1 MKKYNFSPGP
11 AKLNSSVIETIDQNI
26 LEYDNTGISIL
37 EISHRSDSFDEILTK
52 TKENLSNLL
61 TIPKNYKILFLQ
73 GGATFHNTF
82 IANNI
87 NEKMQTTNLITGTW
101 GEKTYEDFSK
111 IRNTHKMKLK
121 NSQIKE
127 FLKDYPTKKIKN
139 TDYVHITSN
148 ETIEGVQLRE
158 FHKIDNNLIID
169 SSSDIGSY
177 KFDWQNVAYIYAGA
191 QKNLGIP
198 GVTISIIRE
207 DFIEQNENSTYLNL
221 SKLIDKDSLLNTPPT
236 FSIYVLKLVT
246 DWMLNAGGI
255 EYFEKQS
262 KDHSDAVY
270 SMLSKYSDHVSLP
283 VDEYAR
289 SKMNVVFNFKNE
301 KIEKLFLKES
311 LENNIIG
318 IKGHRS
324 VGGIRISLYN
334 SIDKSAVEYL
344 LKFMSSF
351 FEKL

>member
-87 NEKMQTTNLITGTW
+87 NEKMQTTNVITGTW

-127 FLKDYPTKKIKN
+127 FLKDYPTEKIKN

-262 KDHSDAVY
+262 KDHSAVVY

-283 VDEYAR
+283 VDEYVR

>member
-127 FLKDYPTKKIKN
+127 FLKDYPTEKIKN

-262 KDHSDAVY
+262 KDHSAVVY

>member
-87 NEKMQTTNLITGTW
+87 NEKMQTTNVITGTW

-127 FLKDYPTKKIKN
+127 FLKDYPTEKIKN

-262 KDHSDAVY
+262 KDHSAVVY

>member
-37 EISHRSDSFDEILTK
+37 EISHRSESFDEILTK

-87 NEKMQTTNLITGTW
+87 NEKMQTTNVITGTW

-127 FLKDYPTKKIKN
+127 FLKDYPTEKIKN

-262 KDHSDAVY
+262 KDHSAVVY

>member
-127 FLKDYPTKKIKN
+127 FLKDYPTEKIKN

-262 KDHSDAVY
+262 KDHSAVVY

-334 SIDKSAVEYL
+334 SIDKSEVEYL

>member
-37 EISHRSDSFDEILTK
+37 EISHRSDSFDEILSK

-111 IRNTHKMKLK
+111 IRNTNKMKLG
-121 NSQIKE
+121 NSEIKE
-127 FLKDYPTKKIKN
+127 FLKDSSSGKINK
-139 TDYVHITSN
+139 TDYMHITSN

-177 KFDWQNVAYIYAGA
+177 KFEWNNVAYLYAGA

-198 GVTISIIRE
+198 GVTLSVVRD
-207 DFIEQNENSTYLNL
+207 DFIEPNDNSTYLNL
-221 SKLIDKDSLLNTPPT
+221 YKLISKDSLLNTPPT
-236 FSIYVLKLVT
+236 FSIYVLKIVT
-246 DWMLNAGGI
+246 DWMLSCGGI
-255 EYFEKQS
+255 DYFEKQS
-262 KDHSDAVY
+262 INHSNTVY
-270 SMLSKYSDHVSLP
+270 SILEKYSDYVSLP
-283 VDEYAR
+283 VEEYSR
-289 SKMNVVFNFKNE
+289 SRMNIVFNFKNE
-301 KIEKLFLKES
+301 IHES
-311 LENNIIG
+311 LFIKECFNNNIIG

-334 SIDKSAVEYL
+334 SIDTPTLQYL
-344 LKFMSSF
+344 LEFMNSF
-351 FEKL
+351 FQKL